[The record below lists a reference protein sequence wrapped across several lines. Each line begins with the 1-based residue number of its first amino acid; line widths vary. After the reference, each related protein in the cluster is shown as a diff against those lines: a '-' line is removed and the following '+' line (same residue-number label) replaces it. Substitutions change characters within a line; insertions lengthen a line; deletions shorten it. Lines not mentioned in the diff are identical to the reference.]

1 MDEWNVLTATA
12 TQLSQLLYR
21 GDTTSVDIVK
31 AYLAQIDRHNRA
43 GLNLHATISVNAEA
57 ALAQAAARDDER
69 SQGKTRSPLHG
80 IPIIIKDAIITSES
94 LGLPTTVGA
103 AAFKDTYGRKNAYI
117 IDILL
122 DHGVIILA
130 KASLTEFCGLKATCM
145 TAGWSAVNGQ
155 TQSAYIKGGFRSDDL
170 FIGRSG
176 PGGSSSGSAV
186 GVSAGFAPLSL
197 GTETSGSVCMP
208 ANRAGLYSI
217 TATRGSVPMDGI
229 FRLSKDFD
237 KLGTMAKCPED
248 LGLLMPLLNG
258 TRLVSA
264 KWSDVSVGFVDPIVW
279 DAFGFQKSQDK
290 YVESQILDRYEWA
303 RAQITLR
310 GGRVVCPINLPTMES
325 LRFEGKSVN
334 YTVAFHEFPRLF
346 EEYCSL
352 LVDPKVTSVP
362 ELIQYN
368 KKHASSAMPQ
378 PHTDQTDLE
387 ETLKSKLTEDKAA
400 AAKAYAQHL
409 AGPDGIDATLQDNR
423 IDLII
428 GPGDCAI
435 CAVAALAG
443 YPTAMVPLDR
453 LEGPG
458 GLGQPQG
465 LMLITSAGGEAKI
478 LAFMQLWKQVVG
490 DWKIPP
496 LLL

>member
-12 TQLSQLLYR
+12 TQLSQLLYW

-43 GLNLHATISVNAEA
+43 GLNLHS
-57 ALAQAAARDDER
+57 

-80 IPIIIKDAIITSES
+80 IPIIIKYAIITSES

-103 AAFKDTYGRKNAYI
+103 AAFKDTYGRKNACI

-122 DHGVIILA
+122 DHGVIIFV

-155 TQSAYIKGGFRSDDL
+155 TRSAYIKGGFRSDDL

-186 GVSAGFAPLSL
+186 GVSAGCAPLSL

-217 TATRGSVPMDGI
+217 IATRGSVPMDGI

-237 KLGTMAKCPED
+237 KLD

-290 YVESQILDRYEWA
+290 YVESQI

-310 GGRVVCPINLPTMES
+310 GGRVVYPVDLPTMEG

-334 YTVAFHEFPRLF
+334 YTVACHI
-346 EEYCSL
+346 S
-352 LVDPKVTSVP
+352 SG
-362 ELIQYN
+362 LIQYN
-368 KKHASSAMPQ
+368 GEHASSAMPQ
-378 PHTDQTDLE
+378 PHTDQNDLE
-387 ETLKSKLTEDKAA
+387 ETLKSTLTEEKAT

-409 AGPDGIDATLQDNR
+409 AGPDGIDATLQENH
-423 IDLII
+423 INLII

-465 LMLITSAGGEAKI
+465 LMLINSAGGEAQI

-490 DWKIPP
+490 DWKVPP